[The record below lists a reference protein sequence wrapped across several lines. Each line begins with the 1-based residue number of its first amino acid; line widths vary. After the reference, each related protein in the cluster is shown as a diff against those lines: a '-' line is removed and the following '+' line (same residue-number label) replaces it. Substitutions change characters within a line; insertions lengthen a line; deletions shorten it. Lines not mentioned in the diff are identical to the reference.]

1 MTSATKR
8 TKYLERSPVHIVVS
22 RLGDMSLYD
31 GLDLDQTEILDPV
44 AEIKAPVVESQPKE
58 EKSQPKMGKGGPS
71 GFPIVSNSSPSE
83 LVKQLQVYV
92 SSASTKQD
100 RSIEIVRSKRN

>member
-1 MTSATKR
+1 
-8 TKYLERSPVHIVVS
+8 
-22 RLGDMSLYD
+22 MSLYD

-83 LVKQLQVYV
+83 LVKQLQVHV